1 MKIET
6 KDLPDGYIIA
16 LSHLKGK
23 KEEIVSI
30 FIDEN
35 DYKEEDMLACM
46 KRAFELL
53 LERERENK
61 L

>member
-6 KDLPDGYIIA
+6 KDLPDGYIIL
-16 LSHLKGK
+16 LSHLKKGN
-23 KEEIVSI
+23 EEIVSI

-46 KRAFELL
+46 KRTFELL